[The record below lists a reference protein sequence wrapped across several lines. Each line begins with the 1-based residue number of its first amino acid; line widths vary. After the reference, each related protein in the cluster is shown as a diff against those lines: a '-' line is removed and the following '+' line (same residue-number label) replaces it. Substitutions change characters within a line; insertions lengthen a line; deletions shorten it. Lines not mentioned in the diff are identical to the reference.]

1 MDLTPLR
8 FIEEP
13 IEVSFDRPPAL
24 EKKPPCP
31 NGFTWRDVAYRVVEM
46 LAEWHDYERRG
57 RYARN
62 MQPVHAATA
71 ARKGSWG
78 VGQFY
83 FRVRVEDGR
92 VFDIYYDRAPKDAD
106 ARKGAWFLYR
116 EMSLPGQGGM

>member
-13 IEVSFDRPPAL
+13 IQALFDQPPVL

-31 NGFTWRDVAYRVVEM
+31 NGFIWRGETYRILEM
-46 LAEWHDYERRG
+46 LAEWHDYDRHG

-62 MQPVHAATA
+62 MQPAHAAA
-71 ARKGSWG
+71 ASRKGSWG

-83 FRVRVEDGR
+83 FRVHIEDGR
-92 VFDIYYDRAPKDAD
+92 VFDLYYDRAPKDVD
-106 ARKGAWFLYR
+106 TRKGAWFLYR
-116 EMSLPGQGGM
+116 EMKIL

>member
-13 IEVSFDRPPAL
+13 IQVLFDQPPAI

-31 NGFTWRDVAYRVVEM
+31 NGFIWREVTFHIVEM
-46 LAEWHDYERRG
+46 LAEWHDYDRRG

-62 MQPVHAATA
+62 MQPAHAATA

-83 FRVRVEDGR
+83 FRVRIEDGR
-92 VFDIYYDRAPKDAD
+92 VFDLYYDRAPKDVD
-106 ARKGAWFLYR
+106 TRKGAWFLYR
-116 EMSLPGQGGM
+116 EMEQP